1 MHDKPPRVLQ
11 TQMSGHLRAE
21 RFCQSIPISL
31 HMVLSGLATAWICPL
46 STISLSAENGV
57 NPCWERQL
65 LTSAHTFSPMV
76 AKDSF
81 RLKELENMG

>member
-1 MHDKPPRVLQ
+1 MHDTPPTVLHRQ
-11 TQMSGHLRAE
+11 TSGHLRTE

-31 HMVLSGLATAWICPL
+31 HMALSGLATAWICPL
-46 STISLSAENGV
+46 STVSLSGENGV

-81 RLKELENMG
+81 RLKDLENVE